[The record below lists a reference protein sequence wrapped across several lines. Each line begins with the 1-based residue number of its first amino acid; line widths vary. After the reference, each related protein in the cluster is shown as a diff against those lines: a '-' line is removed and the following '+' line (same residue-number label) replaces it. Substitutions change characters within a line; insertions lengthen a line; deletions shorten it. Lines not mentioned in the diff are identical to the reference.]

1 MKRKRNL
8 ITIATAAIVLVSL
21 CAVCVSTSVSAAT
34 DSGSGASVKA
44 PAGLVGN
51 PMPAG
56 TGPAWC
62 TLQGASSQEMWLF
75 AEGHDGALWYGI
87 WQPLSTGW
95 SQQWISL
102 GGSLTSSPCA
112 VSRGTGVMDVYVRG
126 TDGAVWERPYYGVAW
141 HGWVT
146 IGGTLAT
153 GTGPAASGLSGRE
166 DVFVTDTSGAV
177 YQKTWTT
184 GWSGWQN
191 LGGQLTASPAAVS
204 RGTGLVD
211 VYGRG
216 TDGAVWERPYYG
228 GAWHGWV
235 TIGGAL
241 ATGTGPAAAAWGTN
255 FAPQPAGEG
264 VFVVGTT
271 GALYQKTWT
280 AASGWSGWQNL
291 GGQIKSSPTVAM
303 QPHAIEVLVR
313 GINDYIYLK
322 EYYSGAW
329 HNWLQTA
336 FQGPP

>member
-8 ITIATAAIVLVSL
+8 ITIAMATVVLVSL
-21 CAVCVSTSVSAAT
+21 CAVCVSASESAAT

-44 PAGLVGN
+44 SAGLVGN

-95 SQQWISL
+95 SQKWISL

-112 VSRGTGVMDVYVRG
+112 VSRSSGVMDVYVRG
-126 TDGAVWERPYYGVAW
+126 TDGAVWER
-141 HGWVT
+141 
-146 IGGTLAT
+146 
-153 GTGPAASGLSGRE
+153 S
-166 DVFVTDTSGAV
+166 
-177 YQKTWTT
+177 
-184 GWSGWQN
+184 
-191 LGGQLTASPAAVS
+191 
-204 RGTGLVD
+204 
-211 VYGRG
+211 
-216 TDGAVWERPYYG
+216 YYG

-241 ATGTGPAAAAWGTN
+241 ATGTGPAAAVWGTN

-264 VFVVGTT
+264 VFVEGTT
-271 GALYQKTWT
+271 GAMYQKTWT

-291 GGQIKSSPTVAM
+291 GGQLKSSPTVAM

-313 GINDYIYLK
+313 GSNDYIFLK